1 MTLEKRNSFQTEHF
15 FRLER
20 NLDMKHNRLIKI
32 KMNRGSGFSF
42 PHHFSPFCL
51 LVFFISEPLHASR
64 LSQAANVAN
73 QSLLGLAQA
82 TSGIAFALG
91 AIFYHF
97 GAPFLGKQILIG
109 GVIGLAATFG
119 GPAIIELLRSIFG
132 A

>member
-1 MTLEKRNSFQTEHF
+1 
-15 FRLER
+15 
-20 NLDMKHNRLIKI
+20 MKHNQTYKDLIDHL
-32 KMNRGSGFSF
+32 SVFSF
-42 PHHFSPFCL
+42 TQL
-51 LVFFISEPLHASR
+51 LSSLFILISSHPAHASR

-73 QSLLGLAQA
+73 QSLLSLAQA

-119 GPAIIELLRSIFG
+119 GPAIIELLRSVFG

>member
-1 MTLEKRNSFQTEHF
+1 
-15 FRLER
+15 
-20 NLDMKHNRLIKI
+20 MKHNQTYKTLI
-32 KMNRGSGFSF
+32 NHLSAFSF
-42 PHHFSPFCL
+42 AQLLSPLCL
-51 LVFFISEPLHASR
+51 FILSSSHPAHASR
-64 LSQAANVAN
+64 LSQAASVAN
-73 QSLLGLAQA
+73 QSLLSLAQA

-119 GPAIIELLRSIFG
+119 GPAIIELLRSVFG

>member
-1 MTLEKRNSFQTEHF
+1 
-15 FRLER
+15 
-20 NLDMKHNRLIKI
+20 MKHNQTYKDKTNETSACFFIHSTALSLSLFILI
-32 KMNRGSGFSF
+32 
-42 PHHFSPFCL
+42 FSP
-51 LVFFISEPLHASR
+51 PAHASR

-82 TSGIAFALG
+82 TSGIAFAMG

-119 GPAIIELLRSIFG
+119 GPAIIELIQEYFWCLM
-132 A
+132 

>member
-1 MTLEKRNSFQTEHF
+1 
-15 FRLER
+15 
-20 NLDMKHNRLIKI
+20 MKHNQTYIDKT
-32 KMNRGSGFSF
+32 NETSAFSF
-42 PHHFSPFCL
+42 TQLLSPLFLFILIFSHPA
-51 LVFFISEPLHASR
+51 HASR
-64 LSQAANVAN
+64 LSQAASVAN

-82 TSGIAFALG
+82 TSGIAFAMG

-109 GVIGLAATFG
+109 GIIGLAATFG

>member
-1 MTLEKRNSFQTEHF
+1 
-15 FRLER
+15 
-20 NLDMKHNRLIKI
+20 MKHNQTYKDLIDHL
-32 KMNRGSGFSF
+32 SVFSF
-42 PHHFSPFCL
+42 TQLLSSLFILISSP
-51 LVFFISEPLHASR
+51 PAHASR

-73 QSLLGLAQA
+73 QSLLSLAQA

-119 GPAIIELLRSIFG
+119 GPAIIELLRSVFG

>member
-1 MTLEKRNSFQTEHF
+1 
-15 FRLER
+15 
-20 NLDMKHNRLIKI
+20 MKHNHLSK
-32 KMNRGSGFSF
+32 KKTGLLFNFF
-42 PHHFSPFCL
+42 VPHHFSRLCPFVL
-51 LVFFISEPLHASR
+51 FISQSAEASR
-64 LSQAANVAN
+64 LSQAASVAN

-82 TSGIAFALG
+82 TSGIAFAMG

>member
-1 MTLEKRNSFQTEHF
+1 
-15 FRLER
+15 
-20 NLDMKHNRLIKI
+20 MKHNQTYKDLIDHL
-32 KMNRGSGFSF
+32 SVFSF
-42 PHHFSPFCL
+42 TQLLSSLFILISSP
-51 LVFFISEPLHASR
+51 PAHASR
-64 LSQAANVAN
+64 LSQAASVAN

-82 TSGIAFALG
+82 TSGIAFAMG

>member
-1 MTLEKRNSFQTEHF
+1 
-15 FRLER
+15 
-20 NLDMKHNRLIKI
+20 MKHNRLSKNKI
-32 KMNRGSGFSF
+32 NRGSGFSL
-42 PHHFSPFCL
+42 PHHFSPLCL
-51 LVFFISEPLHASR
+51 LVLFISEPLYASR

-73 QSLLGLAQA
+73 QSLLSLAQA

-119 GPAIIELLRSIFG
+119 GPAIIELLRSVFG